1 LKNDAGTVSSTDEDF
16 PFAIRRGELLDR
28 AVAILSTDARFPA
41 GWLEG
46 SLADGSADSFSDI
59 DLHLCVGEKAWDE
72 VWKSRAKL
80 LTPEHSDQCARLIDR
95 IATAVRSDD
104 RSAMRDAHIQIFQEL
119 CRLGRAAF
127 DRYGS
132 SFRRASKKR

>member
-1 LKNDAGTVSSTDEDF
+1 MDEDV
-16 PFAIRRGELLDR
+16 PFAVRRGELLDR

-46 SLADGSADSFSDI
+46 SLADSSADSFSDI
-59 DLHLCVGEKAWDE
+59 DLHLCVREKVWDD
-72 VWKSRAKL
+72 VLKSRAKL

-95 IATAVRSDD
+95 IETAVRNAD

-119 CRLGRAAF
+119 CR
-127 DRYGS
+127 
-132 SFRRASKKR
+132 

>member
-1 LKNDAGTVSSTDEDF
+1 VSRTDEDF

-59 DLHLCVGEKAWDE
+59 DLHLCVGAELNG
-72 VWKSRAKL
+72 V
-80 LTPEHSDQCARLIDR
+80 
-95 IATAVRSDD
+95 IAGFVGLDNLS
-104 RSAMRDAHIQIFQEL
+104 
-119 CRLGRAAF
+119 G
-127 DRYGS
+127 YGS
-132 SFRRASKKR
+132 GPRISSCG